1 MDKCSFDHC
10 LDFPLHA
17 SVVCLLSGK
26 CTVCSVVAERP
37 ELFLAVYTW
46 RGSSNVGQFTPARH
60 RQVLPESMQHSNCCL
75 KSEGRCP
82 GQELVYNTSAST
94 SSLNI
99 YTLRLE
105 QPRVIRCFCLG
116 TWLSCQRGHLVTLT
130 SSLPD
135 FLN

>member
-1 MDKCSFDHC
+1 MDKCSFDHY

-17 SVVCLLSGK
+17 LVVCLLSGK
-26 CTVCSVVAERP
+26 CTVCNVMVERP
-37 ELFLAVYTW
+37 EVFLAVYTL
-46 RGSSNVGQFTPARH
+46 RGSSNVGQFTQAKH

-75 KSEGRCP
+75 KREDCCP

-105 QPRVIRCFCLG
+105 QPRVIRCFHLG

-135 FLN
+135 FLS